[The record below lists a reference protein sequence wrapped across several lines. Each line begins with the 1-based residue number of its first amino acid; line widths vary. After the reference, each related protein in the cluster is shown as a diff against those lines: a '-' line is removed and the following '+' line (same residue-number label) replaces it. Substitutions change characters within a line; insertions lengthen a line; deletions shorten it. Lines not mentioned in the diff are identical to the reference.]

1 AILPAARD
9 DPGSGARLAS
19 LEGFHPLRRDLLV
32 ALGERA
38 QAADR
43 IARKALRRGGLAHRA
58 EPEAIRGA
66 PGGAEGG
73 ALRAAIGRLD
83 RPAQG
88 AGENPDL
95 PEGPEARI
103 GSCLRRVRFL
113 PSIRATSRFTPPRSP
128 LPGENTGM
136 RRTKRSTI
144 EDMAD
149 GERPRERLLGSGPGV
164 LTDADLVAVL
174 FGTGGP
180 GEGILELSA
189 RVTGSIPLRQLQ
201 RVPVEELL
209 QIRGMGKARAAQLLA
224 AAEL

>member
-1 AILPAARD
+1 
-9 DPGSGARLAS
+9 
-19 LEGFHPLRRDLLV
+19 FHPLRRDLLV

-83 RPAQG
+83 RPALG

-113 PSIRATSRFTPPRSP
+113 PSIRPTSPFTPPRSP
-128 LPGENTGM
+128 PG
-136 RRTKRSTI
+136 RRLWP
-144 EDMAD
+144 D
-149 GERPRERLLGSGPGV
+149 GDPAPLVRGPETVFDLTRDIRTANREHFVGFYLNSRNQVLRREIISIGSLNASIVHPREVYQP
-164 LTDADLVAVL
+164 AIAVSAASL
-174 FGTGGP
+174 
-180 GEGILELSA
+180 ILA
-189 RVTGSIPLRQLQ
+189 H
-201 RVPVEELL
+201 
-209 QIRGMGKARAAQLLA
+209 
-224 AAEL
+224 